1 MDSLSQIVLGA
12 ACAAVVAPATERR
25 RALLIGAAL
34 GTLPDLDVLPLLA
47 VGDPVKFVTGHRTL
61 THSLFVL
68 PLLAW
73 MLWWMAQRRWRWTG
87 ADRWRWLAG
96 FELALI
102 THPLLDAHT
111 VYGTQLLWPLQ
122 TPPVMWS
129 TVFIIDPLY
138 TLPLL
143 VACVCAWRWRARV
156 AAWRAL
162 QFGLLLSSAYLGWG
176 WVAKHRVESALRPML
191 ARIGLE
197 QAPLL
202 TVPTPFNS
210 VGWRVVVMQHDGY
223 FEGFASALYPDRPI
237 TLRFHP
243 NDADFARRFERLPS
257 VQRMHWFTHGFMAI
271 EQRATS
277 AVMTDLR
284 MGMMPDYIFSF
295 VIARDLAGRWTTV
308 HPVERLPVPRTDE
321 GALARIRQS
330 VLQAFES
337 RNAAS
342 DAAART
348 PPRAG
353 AAAAAAHAAER
364 QDDSASRSK

>member
-12 ACAAVVAPATERR
+12 ACAAAVAPASERR

-47 VGDPVKFVTGHRTL
+47 VSDPVKFVTWHRTL

-68 PLLAW
+68 PLLGW
-73 MLWWMAQRRWRWTG
+73 LLWWIAQRRWSWTG
-87 ADRWRWLAG
+87 ADRWRWLLG
-96 FELALI
+96 FQLALI

-143 VACVCAWRWRARV
+143 VACICAWRWRARV
-156 AAWRAL
+156 AALRAV
-162 QFGLLLSSAYLGWG
+162 QVGLLLSSAYLGWG
-176 WVAKHRVESALRPML
+176 WLAKHRVEAGLQPML

-197 QAPLL
+197 QSPLL

-210 VGWRVVVMQHDGY
+210 FGWRVVVMQHDGY

-243 NDADFARRFERLPS
+243 QDEEFARRFERLPA
-257 VQRMHWFTHGFMAI
+257 VQRMQWFTHGFMAV
-271 EQRATS
+271 EQRATA
-277 AVMTDLR
+277 AVLTDLR
-284 MGMMPDYIFSF
+284 MGMAPDYIFSF
-295 VIARDLAGRWTTV
+295 LVARDVAGRWTTV
-308 HPVERLPVPRTDE
+308 HPAERLPTPRIDDA
-321 GALARIRQS
+321 ALARVRLS
-330 VLQAFES
+330 VMQAFEPTNAVDEAERADRIR
-337 RNAAS
+337 RNAAE
-342 DAAART
+342 DQAAADQ
-348 PPRAG
+348 
-353 AAAAAAHAAER
+353 AE
-364 QDDSASRSK
+364 SAKRSK